1 MCKYIYMVETLEDLK
16 EWLEDELYQTELHEM
31 RQEVIEDLGMEG
43 WQKVLVLALEK
54 LSDLQ

>member
-1 MCKYIYMVETLEDLK
+1 MLETLQDLK

-43 WQKVLVLALEK
+43 WQKVLVLALEN

>member
-1 MCKYIYMVETLEDLK
+1 MVETLEDLK
-16 EWLEDELYQTELHEM
+16 EWLEDELYQAELHEM

-43 WQKVLVLALEK
+43 WQKVLVLALEN